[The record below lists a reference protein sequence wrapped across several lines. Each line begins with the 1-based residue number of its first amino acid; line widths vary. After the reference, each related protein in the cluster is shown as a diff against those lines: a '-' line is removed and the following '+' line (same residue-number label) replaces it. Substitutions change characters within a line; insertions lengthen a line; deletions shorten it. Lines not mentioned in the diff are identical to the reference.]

1 MTDWKMTT
9 AELEAVI
16 RAADKHGTG
25 LLMDEL
31 SFRIARAIEHAATQ
45 RALEAAVNVCLES
58 DGEKPWALAIKIR
71 ALIDGIPRTAITP
84 REVAAEMARGETFF
98 PAKPEGDGV

>member
-25 LLMDEL
+25 LLMDDL
-31 SFRIARAIEHAATQ
+31 SFRIARAIEYAATQ
-45 RALEAAVNVCLES
+45 RALEAQSTSAWNRMVKS
-58 DGEKPWALAIKIR
+58 PGRWPSKS
-71 ALIDGIPRTAITP
+71 
-84 REVAAEMARGETFF
+84 AR
-98 PAKPEGDGV
+98 